1 MHEITNVKKML
12 IYNFLISKF
21 NPLNAQLSPICQLL
35 ALLGAHHIFH
45 VGGLRVKYA
54 VLPVPVAAQS
64 KAYVFGSSLAGI
76 VGSNPA
82 EAMKVCLF

>member
-1 MHEITNVKKML
+1 ML

-21 NPLNAQLSPICQLL
+21 NHLNAELNPICHL
-35 ALLGAHHIFH
+35 ALLGAPHIFYT
-45 VGGLRVKYA
+45 GGLRVKYA

-64 KAYVFGSSLAGI
+64 KAYVFGSSLVGI
-76 VGSNPA
+76 AGSNPA